1 MKKTFCSYWNK
12 RWKGLDVGHRGSG
25 TSFKPTSG
33 DDVIRENTIASLRR
47 AIEAG
52 ADMVSVSM
60 KIVNFCNFLTGFNHN
75 KNQYYNLLFY
85 LYLFR
90 WNLMFN

>member
-52 ADMVSVSM
+52 ADMVSVCM
-60 KIVNFCNFLTGFNHN
+60 EIVHFCNFVTCFNHN
-75 KNQYYNLLFY
+75 RDQCYNLILT
-85 LYLFR
+85 LSGR
-90 WNLMFN
+90 I